1 MATIKSDATLKT
13 VLPNGAGAG
22 NNGIPSTEFA
32 ALVEFCKAA
41 EIADASLRIIEV
53 ITTDKNAPDSIRLKY
68 SFPPCMAGLPGYK
81 TSKDKVV
88 GFKQ

>member
-1 MATIKSDATLKT
+1 MATIKIHAAPET
-13 VLPNGAGAG
+13 VLPEGTRAG
-22 NNGIPSTEFA
+22 NDSSSSPAFA
-32 ALVEFCKAA
+32 ALVAFCLEAEKAD
-41 EIADASLRIIEV
+41 ESLRIIEV

-88 GFKQ
+88 SFK

>member
-1 MATIKSDATLKT
+1 MATIKSNASPET
-13 VLPNGAGAG
+13 VLPDSVGTRSAGDAS
-22 NNGIPSTEFA
+22 PEFA

-41 EIADASLRIIEV
+41 EIADTALRIIEV
-53 ITTDKNAPDSIRLKY
+53 ITTDKNAPEFIRLKY
-68 SFPPCMAGLPGYK
+68 SYPPCMAGLPGYK